1 MAPVSLE
8 DNVPSKASELTT
20 RIVPAVEEERK
31 TTWRHFFWDA
41 WDKTPEERRL
51 IFKMDITLMTFGC
64 LGTFIKYIDRSN
76 LNTAFVSGMKEE
88 MSLYGNE
95 LNYANTAYSVA
106 NIIGLWPVSIALTR
120 STPRYFIPLM
130 ETGWTICTL
139 GQAFMRTPL
148 QMYVMRFLLGLFET
162 GHWSSIIYLCGAW
175 YQKRELS
182 RRIAIMNC
190 ATSIGPMFSS
200 YLQAAAYTG
209 LNGVHGL
216 SGWRWLFIIDTVI
229 SVGIIIPQFFFYP
242 DVPARQ
248 QPSIVFSEAEIEL
261 ARDRNPKEGRV
272 KQGAFTWAQAK
283 RCVTTP
289 DIFLLWLISVCNSV
303 AHMPSDSM
311 AFWFKAWNTI
321 KPGSY
326 TVPQINNYTT
336 PLGGVTV
343 ILTLVFAWSSDTW
356 LKGRRWPMLVVGGVV
371 TGIVCILLAATPV
384 FPQNKA
390 FRWFLY
396 YNTNWAFAANTMFW
410 SWTQDTLPLFAFK
423 TVDQPAVIGGNWGA
437 AGMAFL
443 YAIAA
448 LTLAYIQYKREKKR
462 LEAEVETS
470 GTEHSG

>member
-8 DNVPSKASELTT
+8 DNVPSKASELIT
-20 RIVPAVEEERK
+20 RIVPAIEEERK
-31 TTWRHFFWDA
+31 PTWRHFFWDA

-162 GHWSSIIYLCGAW
+162 
-175 YQKRELS
+175 
-182 RRIAIMNC
+182 
-190 ATSIGPMFSS
+190 S

-356 LKGRRWPMLVVGGVV
+356 LKGRRWPMLMVGGVF

-448 LTLAYIQYKREKKR
+448 LTLAHIQYKRENKR

-470 GTEHSG
+470 STEHGG

>member
-8 DNVPSKASELTT
+8 DNVPLKASELTT
-20 RIVPAVEEERK
+20 RIVPAIEEERK

-162 GHWSSIIYLCGAW
+162 
-175 YQKRELS
+175 
-182 RRIAIMNC
+182 
-190 ATSIGPMFSS
+190 S

-229 SVGIIIPQFFFYP
+229 SIGIIIPQFFFYP

-311 AFWFKAWNTI
+311 ALWFKAWNTI

-326 TVPQINNYTT
+326 TVPQI
-336 PLGGVTV
+336 
-343 ILTLVFAWSSDTW
+343 SDTW

-371 TGIVCILLAATPV
+371 TGIVCILLATTPV

-448 LTLAYIQYKREKKR
+448 LTLAHIQYKQENKR

-470 GTEHSG
+470 STEHGGYSADIA

>member
-20 RIVPAVEEERK
+20 RIVPAIEEERK

-41 WDKTPEERRL
+41 WDKTPGERRL

-162 GHWSSIIYLCGAW
+162 
-175 YQKRELS
+175 
-182 RRIAIMNC
+182 
-190 ATSIGPMFSS
+190 S

-311 AFWFKAWNTI
+311 AFWFKAWNTK

-326 TVPQINNYTT
+326 TVPQI
-336 PLGGVTV
+336 
-343 ILTLVFAWSSDTW
+343 SDTW

-448 LTLAYIQYKREKKR
+448 LTLAHIQYKRENKG

-470 GTEHSG
+470 STEHTG

>member
-20 RIVPAVEEERK
+20 RIVPAIEEERK

-64 LGTFIKYIDRSN
+64 LGTFIKYIDR
-76 LNTAFVSGMKEE
+76 
-88 MSLYGNE
+88 
-95 LNYANTAYSVA
+95 
-106 NIIGLWPVSIALTR
+106 
-120 STPRYFIPLM
+120 LM
-130 ETGWTICTL
+130 ETGWTTCTL

-162 GHWSSIIYLCGAW
+162 
-175 YQKRELS
+175 
-182 RRIAIMNC
+182 
-190 ATSIGPMFSS
+190 S

-283 RCVTTP
+283 RCITTP

-326 TVPQINNYTT
+326 TVPQI
-336 PLGGVTV
+336 
-343 ILTLVFAWSSDTW
+343 SDTW

-448 LTLAYIQYKREKKR
+448 LTLAYVQYKRENKR

-470 GTEHSG
+470 STEHGG